1 MREAQIISA
10 VLARVSIP
18 VLHSAAAIKTLCDIA
33 AEQASQQ
40 SECVSATNYML
51 KVLLEKKY
59 ALRKFRCKDSFQ
71 LLSFWGLTWL
81 AAWQCVDSL
90 VFHFLRYAATASPGD
105 SAPKSLPVIFH
116 QCMLVFAQRYRND
129 SECHSSSP
137 HLRCSVLTHCLQL
150 LKTSE
155 RLCWTCS

>member
-1 MREAQIISA
+1 MEKLIPIQGTCTLREAQIISA

-59 ALRKFRCKDSFQ
+59 ALRKSI
-71 LLSFWGLTWL
+71 TE
-81 AAWQCVDSL
+81 
-90 VFHFLRYAATASPGD
+90 HP
-105 SAPKSLPVIFH
+105 
-116 QCMLVFAQRYRND
+116 
-129 SECHSSSP
+129 
-137 HLRCSVLTHCLQL
+137 SVLWL
-150 LKTSE
+150 LG
-155 RLCWTCS
+155 R

>member
-1 MREAQIISA
+1 MQGTCTLREAQIISA

-59 ALRKFRCKDSFQ
+59 ALRMSTTR
-71 LLSFWGLTWL
+71 
-81 AAWQCVDSL
+81 
-90 VFHFLRYAATASPGD
+90 H
-105 SAPKSLPVIFH
+105 LP
-116 QCMLVFAQRYRND
+116 
-129 SECHSSSP
+129 
-137 HLRCSVLTHCLQL
+137 
-150 LKTSE
+150 
-155 RLCWTCS
+155 

>member
-59 ALRKFRCKDSFQ
+59 ALRKFRCRIPFNC
-71 LLSFWGLTWL
+71 FR
-81 AAWQCVDSL
+81 
-90 VFHFLRYAATASPGD
+90 FGD
-105 SAPKSLPVIFH
+105 
-116 QCMLVFAQRYRND
+116 
-129 SECHSSSP
+129 
-137 HLRCSVLTHCLQL
+137 
-150 LKTSE
+150 
-155 RLCWTCS
+155 